1 MVIVCPECQVR
12 YRINPSASK
21 ATVAKVKCPGCKHV
35 FNVSL
40 VEEESAQVKEAS
52 PQQENRLSG
61 QPVVLVVDDAR
72 FFREMIKDILK
83 DLPID
88 IVMVADGNDAWQQIN
103 ALVPQ
108 LILLD
113 LNIPGKNGKE
123 ILQSMQRAPQL
134 KEVKVLAMS
143 GVERGDETAAEVRH
157 IGADDFISKS
167 FKPRELQD
175 RVRSILGL

>member
-1 MVIVCPECQVR
+1 MVIVCPACQAR

-21 ATVAKVKCPGCKHV
+21 ATEAKVKCPGCEHV

-40 VEEESAQVKEAS
+40 VEEAGIHQES
-52 PQQENRLSG
+52 RLSG
-61 QPVVLVVDDAR
+61 QPVVMVVDDAR

-83 DLPID
+83 DLPIE
-88 IVMVADGNDAWQQIN
+88 IVMVADGNEAWQQITT
-103 ALVPQ
+103 LVPQ
-108 LILLD
+108 LVLLD

-123 ILQSMQRAPQL
+123 ILQSMQKSTQL
-134 KEVKVLAMS
+134 EHVKVLAMS
-143 GVERGDETAAEVRH
+143 GVERGDETAAELRR